1 MNQNQI
7 SDIIQLQRTKYREN
21 SFIEYDTRMELLTK
35 VQNCITKYEKDILN
49 ALSLDLGKPSYEA
62 QLSEIIFVQN
72 EVRSIKKNLKKWM
85 KKRKVKTPLIHFPA
99 KSYIRSEAYG
109 SVLII
114 APWNYPFQLLFS
126 PLIGAIA
133 AGNRVVLKPSEISEN
148 TSHLIKKIIDEV
160 FEEEYIACV
169 EGGVEETTELL
180 DGHFDYIFYTGN
192 AHVGRIVMEKASK
205 NLTPVTL
212 ELGGKSP
219 TFVFGNSDLELVA
232 KRIVSGKFFNAGQT
246 CIAPDYV
253 LVDENKYEELV
264 NKLIKYIE
272 KFYGEVPSKSKDY
285 GRIINESHFNR
296 LLSLIET
303 DSLLC
308 GGNTSSE
315 KKFIPPT
322 LVSAKEGDLCMKDEI
337 FGPILPI
344 MKMENLKSAID
355 YVTAGE
361 KPLAMYIF
369 SNDSKVQEAILNR
382 VSAGGVT
389 VNDTLMHITNEHLPF
404 GGVGHSGM
412 GSYHGENS
420 FDLFSHKKS
429 VFKASTVMDV
439 PVKYPPYF
447 GKIGL
452 VRWLMRFFG

>member
-1 MNQNQI
+1 MYQQNIQ
-7 SDIIQLQRTKYREN
+7 DIVQLQRDKYREN
-21 SFIEYDTRMELLTK
+21 SYIEFQKRIELLTK
-35 VQNCITKYEKDILN
+35 VQDAIIKYEKEILN
-49 ALSLDLGKPSYEA
+49 SLFLDLGKPVYEA
-62 QLSEIIFVQN
+62 QLSEVIFVQN
-72 EVRSIKKNLKKWM
+72 EIRSIKKNLKKWM
-85 KKRKVKTPLIHFPA
+85 KKKKVKTPLIHFPA
-99 KSYIRSEAYG
+99 KSFIQSEAYG

-126 PLIGAIA
+126 PMIGAIA

-148 TSHLIKKIIDEV
+148 TSHLVKKMIDEV
-160 FEEEYIACV
+160 FDKEYVACI
-169 EGGVEETTELL
+169 EGGVKETTELL
-180 DGHFDYIFYTGN
+180 DSHFDYIFYTGN
-192 AHVGRIVMEKASK
+192 SHVGRIVMEKASK

-219 TFVFGNSDLELVA
+219 TFVFGNSDLDLVA
-232 KRIVSGKFFNAGQT
+232 KRIISGKFFNAGQT
-246 CIAPDYV
+246 CIAPDYI
-253 LVDENKYEELV
+253 LVDEDKYEELV
-264 NKLIKYIE
+264 DKLINYIE

-308 GGNTSSE
+308 GGNISSE
-315 KKFIPPT
+315 NKFIPPT
-322 LVSAKEGDLCMKDEI
+322 LVSAKEGDQCMKDEI

-355 YVTAGE
+355 YVVKGE

-404 GGVGHSGM
+404 GGVGTSGM
-412 GSYHGENS
+412 GSYHGKNS
-420 FDLFSHKKS
+420 FDLFSHQKS
-429 VFKASTVMDV
+429 VFKASTVMDL